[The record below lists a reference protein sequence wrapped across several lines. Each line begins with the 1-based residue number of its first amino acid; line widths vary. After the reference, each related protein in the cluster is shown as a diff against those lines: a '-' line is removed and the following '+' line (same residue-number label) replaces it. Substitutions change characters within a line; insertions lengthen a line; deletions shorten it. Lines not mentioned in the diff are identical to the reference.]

1 MSAKKEDA
9 AEGGEAK
16 PKSKKKLIFIV
27 VGLVVLVAGAGVP
40 MFLMGGGAEEA
51 EHVEEEHEEVKRLET
66 AEIGVFVV
74 NLSETSAFLKTKIMI
89 EFDMTSVEK
98 QTGGLEGGAEGGKGH
113 GGGAGGGGGGEAKAG
128 GLPPHFMK
136 RESQIKDAV
145 IRVLSAKKAEDLLT
159 VEGKERLKDELLEGI
174 NEAIG
179 LEEPP
184 VVGVFFTEFI
194 IQ

>member
-1 MSAKKEDA
+1 MSAKKEEA
-9 AEGGEAK
+9 AEGGETK

-40 MFLMGGGAEEA
+40 MFLMGGAEEA
-51 EHVEEEHEEVKRLET
+51 EVVEEEHEEVKRLES
-66 AEIGVFVV
+66 ADLGVYVV
-74 NLSETSAFLKTKIMI
+74 NLSETSAFLKTRIMI
-89 EFDMTSVEK
+89 EFDAASVEK
-98 QTGGLEGGAEGGKGH
+98 QTGGLEGGEGGGKGH
-113 GGGAGGGGGGEAKAG
+113 GGGAGGGGGEPKPG

-136 RESQIKDAV
+136 RESQMKDAV
-145 IRVLSAKKAEDLLT
+145 IRILSSKRADDLLT
-159 VEGKERLKDELLEGI
+159 AEGKERLKDELLEGI
-174 NEAIG
+174 NEAVG

>member
-1 MSAKKEDA
+1 MSAKKEEA

-27 VGLVVLVAGAGVP
+27 VGLVVLIAGAGVP
-40 MFLMGGGAEEA
+40 MFLMGGGKEA
-51 EHVEEEHEEVKRLET
+51 EVVEEEHEEVKRLES
-66 AEIGVFVV
+66 AELGVFVV

-89 EFDMTSVEK
+89 EYDAALVEK
-98 QTGGLEGGAEGGKGH
+98 QTGGLEGGADGGKGH
-113 GGGAGGGGGGEAKAG
+113 GGGAGGGGGVPKPG
-128 GLPPHFMK
+128 GMPPHFLK
-136 RESQIKDAV
+136 RESQMKDAV
-145 IRVLSAKKAEDLLT
+145 IRVLSSKRADDLLT

-174 NEAIG
+174 NEAVG

-184 VVGVFFTEFI
+184 VVGVFFAEFI

>member
-1 MSAKKEDA
+1 MSAKKEEA

-16 PKSKKKLIFIV
+16 PKGKKKLIFIV

-40 MFLMGGGAEEA
+40 MFLMGGGGEDA

-66 AEIGVFVV
+66 AELGTFVV

-89 EFDMTSVEK
+89 EYDVASIEK
-98 QTGGLEGGAEGGKGH
+98 QTGGLEGGAEGGEGH
-113 GGGAGGGGGGEAKAG
+113 GGGASGGEAKAG
-128 GLPPHFMK
+128 GMPPHLVK

-145 IRVLSAKKAEDLLT
+145 IRVLSSKKADDLLT
-159 VEGKERLKDELLEGI
+159 VEGKERLKDELLESI
-174 NEAIG
+174 NEAVG

-184 VVGVFFTEFI
+184 VTGVFFTEFI